1 MKNNKIVQGEKAK
14 KIHIWNGS
22 KTLCNR
28 KSLYTVQKN
37 EFLENVINYPDM
49 CCNKCLSKLMSIK

>member
-1 MKNNKIVQGEKAK
+1 MNNLITAGEKAK

-28 KSLYTVQKN
+28 KSLYTENKKQ
-37 EFLENVINYPDM
+37 FLETVVKYPDL
-49 CCNKCLSKLMSIK
+49 CCDKCLSKLMQIK